1 MALSFIPFAFPGAPG
16 VRCAFQTR
24 DWGVSE
30 GPYGG
35 GNIAYT
41 VGDDPLR
48 VSANRLDLAASLE
61 LAEIAEL
68 DQIHGDTLVFDPPA
82 SPLERFVEP
91 PAFPKGDGLATD
103 KPGIGLIIKT
113 ADCQPI
119 LVAHKEGRHI
129 AAFHIGWRGNRLRF
143 LQSGIAAFCGRYG
156 LDARDLLAVRG
167 PSLGPQRSEFVNYG
181 KEWGPDFANWFNARD
196 KTMNLWRLTRD
207 QLLETGLPDEGIFGL
222 DLCTASMPDSFF
234 SYRRDGICGRQANVI
249 WIA

>member
-181 KEWGPDFANWFNARD
+181 KEW
-196 KTMNLWRLTRD
+196 
-207 QLLETGLPDEGIFGL
+207 
-222 DLCTASMPDSFF
+222 
-234 SYRRDGICGRQANVI
+234 
-249 WIA
+249 

>member
-68 DQIHGDTLVFDPPA
+68 DQIHGDTLVFDPPPRRW
-82 SPLERFVEP
+82 SGLWSRP
-91 PAFPKGDGLATD
+91 PFPKG
-103 KPGIGLIIKT
+103 T
-113 ADCQPI
+113 A
-119 LVAHKEGRHI
+119 
-129 AAFHIGWRGNRLRF
+129 
-143 LQSGIAAFCGRYG
+143 
-156 LDARDLLAVRG
+156 
-167 PSLGPQRSEFVNYG
+167 
-181 KEWGPDFANWFNARD
+181 
-196 KTMNLWRLTRD
+196 
-207 QLLETGLPDEGIFGL
+207 LPR
-222 DLCTASMPDSFF
+222 TNPAS
-234 SYRRDGICGRQANVI
+234 A
-249 WIA
+249 

>member
-1 MALSFIPFAFPGAPG
+1 MYYSAVCPSPLGMLTLGSDGEHLIGLWLEGQKYFGGA
-16 VRCAFQTR
+16 VRE
-24 DWGVSE
+24 VLES
-30 GPYGG
+30 
-35 GNIAYT
+35 
-41 VGDDPLR
+41 
-48 VSANRLDLAASLE
+48 LDLMIDSHPEYREAAL
-61 LAEIAEL
+61 
-68 DQIHGDTLVFDPPA
+68 
-82 SPLERFVEP
+82 LERFVEP

-103 KPGIGLIIKT
+103 KPGIGLLIKT
-113 ADCQPI
+113 ADCQPV

-167 PSLGPQRSEFVNYG
+167 PSLGPQRSEFVNYDE
-181 KEWGPDFANWFNARD
+181 EWGPDFANWFNARD

-207 QLLETGLPDEGIFGL
+207 QLLEAGLPDEGIFGL

-249 WIA
+249 WTV

>member
-1 MALSFIPFAFPGAPG
+1 MALSFIPFAFPGVPG

-24 DWGVSE
+24 NWGVSE

-61 LAEIAEL
+61 VAEIAEL
-68 DQIHGDTLVFDPPA
+68 DQIHGDTLVFDPPP

-113 ADCQPI
+113 ADCQPV

-129 AAFHIGWRGNRLRF
+129 AAFHIAG
-143 LQSGIAAFCGRYG
+143 AATACVSSNPASRPSAG
-156 LDARDLLAVRG
+156 ATASTPAIWLAVRG

-196 KTMNLWRLTRD
+196 KTMNLWQLTRD
-207 QLLETGLPDEGIFGL
+207 QLLEAGPAGPKASSASI
-222 DLCTASMPDSFF
+222 CAQRPCRTASSPTAGTGSAGVRPT
-234 SYRRDGICGRQANVI
+234 SSG
-249 WIA
+249 